1 MFMNPPYGSA
11 IKDWVRKARESVERN
26 GALVVALLPA
36 RTDTKWWQD
45 VMGATEIRFIKGRVK
60 FGESRNTAP
69 FPSVIA
75 IWGTPRNPVIKTMEI
90 DWRLKDKKVEDS
102 AQGIVEKSGG
112 YVGRVLIDDY

>member
-1 MFMNPPYGSA
+1 
-11 IKDWVRKARESVERN
+11 
-26 GALVVALLPA
+26 
-36 RTDTKWWQD
+36 
-45 VMGATEIRFIKGRVK
+45 MGATEIRFIKGRVK
-60 FGESRNTAP
+60 FGKSRNTAP